1 MSISKSNSYTP
12 DIIQEERE
20 SIIRDANTAQT
31 QLENIIQNL
40 KPEIVE
46 LNLQASFSG
55 ELDVSILSTKFPRL
69 RTLSFGPGKIIAI
82 RNIPSGIS
90 KLICSNN
97 LLIGLERLPGSLLYL
112 DIRQN
117 YLKTL
122 DLSKTSYLEEL
133 HCSNNRLENL
143 LNLPQ
148 SLTQLYCD
156 HNKLQRLDFT
166 GLSHLKVLHVSN
178 NPLLVVEN
186 VPQNIH
192 EYVAENNPLTMEKT
206 NYDYVEWEY
215 EDDLRKNTDFIEKK
229 HVKDRKIKYLDAL
242 NMYFKLKHA
251 YEEDLLKRRR
261 VAFKKSSTKKQGMK
275 KSEMV
280 KGKCLKCKR
289 MVGMVFRADTNGYL
303 AHCGDSNKPCDF
315 HIKLLRGNFS
325 SNEHFLYLFREQ
337 LEKEK
342 VEIIRQKLDSL
353 FSYVSEEAA
362 VKGFKKVLESFND
375 TSTLYGD
382 FTKRNNDLYHNEH
395 KNELVSKKREQIFKI
410 LAQIQGMVQE
420 YKNNGSESQHTSYGG
435 VTGVLHTAM
444 ELYVR
449 DLLPE
454 IDNLRRLKYATI
466 EMEANVL
473 YQSKWGLQDLEYTYG
488 DMPSVE
494 RFRGV

>member
-1 MSISKSNSYTP
+1 MSISASYTP

-46 LNLQASFSG
+46 LNLQASLSG
-55 ELDVSILSTKFPRL
+55 ELDLSILSTKFPRL
-69 RTLSFGPGKIIAI
+69 RTLAFGPGKIISI
-82 RNIPSGIS
+82 RHIPSGIS
-90 KLICSNN
+90 KLICGNN
-97 LLIGLERLPGSLLYL
+97 LLVGLERLPGSLLYL

-122 DLSKTSYLEEL
+122 DVTKTPYLEEL
-133 HCSNNRLENL
+133 HCSGNRLENL

-148 SLTQLYCD
+148 SLTKLYCD
-156 HNKLQRLDFT
+156 NNKLQRLDFS

-192 EYVAENNPLTMEKT
+192 EYVAENNPLAMEKT
-206 NYDYVEWEY
+206 NYDYADWEY
-215 EDDLRKNTDFIEKK
+215 EDKLRQREDMIDKK
-229 HVKDRKIKYLDAL
+229 HVKDRKIKYHDAL
-242 NMYFKLKHA
+242 NVYFKLKHE

-261 VAFKKSSTKKQGMK
+261 AAFKKASTKKQGMK
-275 KSEMV
+275 KAETV
-280 KGKCLKCKR
+280 PGKCLKCKR
-289 MVGMVFRADTNGYL
+289 MVGMVFRTDTNGYV
-303 AHCGDSNKPCDF
+303 AHCGDDRKACDF

-342 VEIIRQKLDSL
+342 IEIIRQKLDTL

-362 VKGFKKVLESFND
+362 VKGFKKVLESYND
-375 TSTLYGD
+375 SSTLYGD
-382 FTKRNNDLYHNEH
+382 FTKRNDELYHNAH
-395 KNELVSKKREQIFKI
+395 KNELITKKREQIFKI

-420 YKNNGSESQHTSYGG
+420 YKNKGSETQHALYGG

-444 ELYVR
+444 EVYVR

-466 EMEANVL
+466 EIEDDVL
-473 YQSKWGLQDLEYTYG
+473 FQSKVGLQDLEYTYG
-488 DMPSVE
+488 DLPSVE
-494 RFRGV
+494 KFRGV